1 MVSNTINMPSR
12 VQLMAVIQLQTEIAK
27 LGLEISKVLDLVTQK
42 SMPLTG
48 ADGAVIELAEGDFMV
63 YRAASGIAESQL
75 GLRISRHNSLS
86 GMSVATQ
93 QIMRCDDA
101 WQDARVDKAACER
114 VGLRSMIVVPLTHQG
129 DVIGVLKV
137 LSKNP
142 SAFTQADTTLL
153 SMLSELVAA
162 CMFYAAH
169 YDHEQLFYRATHDDL
184 TGLANRALFLDHLR
198 TAIAQANRKKELA
211 GIMMIDMNGLK
222 NINDQHG
229 HRFGDAAL
237 REFARRLK
245 QNSRETD
252 TVARFGGDEFGIV
265 LTPIDNASNV
275 EMKRLRLTQNIE
287 QPFQF
292 EGRQLSICASYG
304 GAVYP
309 EDSQDINE
317 LIDKADQAMYAHKR
331 KLKGA

>member
-1 MVSNTINMPSR
+1 
-12 VQLMAVIQLQTEIAK
+12 MAVIQLQTEIAK
-27 LGLEISKVLDLVTQK
+27 LGLDISKVLDLVTEK
-42 SMPLTG
+42 CMPLTG

-63 YRAASGIAESQL
+63 YRAASGIGESQL

-86 GMSVATQ
+86 GMSVATK

-101 WQDARVDKAACER
+101 LQDSRVDKAACER

-137 LSKNP
+137 LSKTP
-142 SAFTQADTTLL
+142 SAFSPADTTLL
-153 SMLSELVAA
+153 GMMSELVAA

-222 NINDQHG
+222 KINDQHG

-245 QNSRETD
+245 HNSRETD

-265 LTPIDNASNV
+265 LTPIDNATNV
-275 EMKRLRLTQNIE
+275 ELKRLRLAQNIE
-287 QPFQF
+287 QPFHY
-292 EGRQLSICASYG
+292 EGRQLPICASYG

-317 LIDKADQAMYAHKR
+317 LIDMADQAMYAHKR
-331 KLKGA
+331 TLKDA